1 MLSALQVEDS
11 SSKEIDVNGE
21 CATTIE
27 IENGNIIKS
36 KKLSECKNRAMNEIG
51 IQTASIKTESSLKP
65 LDSSVK
71 CQYVMENAIVK
82 SVRCHEQHIF
92 KPFSAGYESPSGAMT
107 IVKQNLTLVSSNPST
122 KVKMIISDGK

>member
-21 CATTIE
+21 CATTIK

-65 LDSSVK
+65 LDSSIK
-71 CQYVMENAIVK
+71 CQYVMHNAMVN

-92 KPFSAGYESPSGAMT
+92 KPFSAGYKSPSGAMT
-107 IVKQNLTLVSSNPST
+107 IVKQNLTLLVMSNPST
-122 KVKMIISDGK
+122 KVKMIRDGK